1 MSIMIW
7 TTSRKR
13 RVTCGTIETAK
24 IVPSQLSRIG
34 GVLRATL
41 DTPQLRKNDDINQ
54 GAEMEDFSTPPT
66 TTMPSSVT
74 TATVLD
80 ILNGTAQSC
89 IQGVV
94 EPLQGTTTGT
104 TAAVESEEMD
114 LLSSRGHGTTMDSE
128 RETTVI
134 SSNQDSDDL
143 NGKAETVLR
152 HKIIVRDN
160 NGSENGVRYT
170 TLIYTTIQN
179 VVLNNKRVM
188 GHELQ
193 RRDAADPS

>member
-1 MSIMIW
+1 MIW
-7 TTSRKR
+7 KTSRKR
-13 RVTCGTIETAK
+13 RVTCGIIETAR
-24 IVPSQLSRIG
+24 IVPSQLPRIDG
-34 GVLRATL
+34 ALRATP
-41 DTPQLRKNDDINQ
+41 DTPQLRKNDINQ

-80 ILNGTAQSC
+80 ILNGTVQSC

-104 TAAVESEEMD
+104 TAAAESEEMD
-114 LLSSRGHGTTMDSE
+114 LLFSRGHGTTMDSE
-128 RETTVI
+128 RGTTVI

-170 TLIYTTIQN
+170 TPIYTTIRN
-179 VVLNNKRVM
+179 VVLNTKRVM